1 MVYYRDHLGMRRNEK
16 ITAEVPN
23 SQLGWS
29 TLWMVDVYVSL
40 AADYTYESTARHA
53 VFWATGSEPS

>member
-1 MVYYRDHLGMRRNEK
+1 MRRNEK

-40 AADYTYESTARHA
+40 AADNTYESTARHA